1 MYNLNSHNL
10 ITHNTSRLS
19 LSLSLSME
27 KAAEDPTSL
36 TTFQSR
42 EGMTQ
47 KKLDLG
53 NACNESLTS
62 LRRARR
68 PETHRRSTRRKRKEA
83 KVSKEV
89 ICSDGSE
96 DDEKAEVERKI
107 MALQRIVPGGES
119 LGIENLFEET
129 AGYIKALQ
137 AQVRAMRVI
146 ASFFEGLEC
155 EKRKLGG

>member
-1 MYNLNSHNL
+1 
-10 ITHNTSRLS
+10 
-19 LSLSLSME
+19 ME
-27 KAAEDPTSL
+27 NAAEDPTSL

-62 LRRARR
+62 LRRARG

-89 ICSDGSE
+89 ISSDGSE

-129 AGYIKALQ
+129 AGYIQALQ